1 MEKFE
6 KIRVGIILGILL
18 LPLVFF
24 LKPAMS
30 DSRNETIS
38 QWLDRVELSTEVQ
51 TDKKPT
57 FYFQTVQPLYQDDFK
72 TNTVFIQPRI
82 SMRDERAMY
91 NLGFGYRRLVS
102 DNLILGVNTF
112 GDYQEQSRHGRVGV
126 GLEALGQI
134 LETRLNSY
142 FGGISS
148 KSNIVETAAGS
159 TIERV
164 ADGVDLEFGVPLP
177 YMPWLKLYG
186 SGFWYDFKESSDD
199 FGWKTRAE
207 ARINDYTRLEVFTL
221 DDNKGDRE
229 LGGRLRFNIA
239 FNSWTDILA
248 GLKFSDQAFPN
259 KDMTKELL
267 IPVERHHDIVVEKY
281 TKSKGLTVEAGRGS
295 L

>member
-1 MEKFE
+1 MGKR
-6 KIRVGIILGILL
+6 KGIQGIIVVGVFF

-24 LKPAMS
+24 LRPAMS
-30 DSRNETIS
+30 GSRDETVS
-38 QWLDRVELSTEVQ
+38 RWMDRVELSTEVQ
-51 TDKKPT
+51 TDKKPA
-57 FYFQTVQPLYQDDFK
+57 FSLQTVQPLYQDDLK
-72 TNTVFIQPRI
+72 TNTVFIQPRV
-82 SMRDERAMY
+82 SVRDERSLF
-91 NLGFGYRRLVS
+91 NLGFGYRRLVA
-102 DNLILGVNTF
+102 DDLILGINTF
-112 GDYQEQSRHGRVGV
+112 GDYQDKSRHGRVGV

-134 LETRLNSY
+134 LEMRLNSY
-142 FGGISS
+142 FGGITS
-148 KSNIVETAAGS
+148 KSNIVETAAGL

-199 FGWKTRAE
+199 FGWKSRAE
-207 ARINDYTRLEVFTL
+207 ARINDYTRLEVFTW

-239 FNSWTDILA
+239 FHSWTDILG
-248 GLKFSDQAFPN
+248 GLKFSGQAFPE
-259 KDMTKELL
+259 KDLTKELL

-295 L
+295 S